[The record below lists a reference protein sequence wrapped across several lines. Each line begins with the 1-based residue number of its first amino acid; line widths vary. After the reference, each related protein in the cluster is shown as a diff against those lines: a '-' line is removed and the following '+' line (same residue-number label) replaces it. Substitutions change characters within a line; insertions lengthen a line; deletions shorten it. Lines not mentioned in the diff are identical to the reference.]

1 MSRKHFTLQ
10 GNRSLSHRVLARLLE
25 RGEVIAWARPGQE
38 PIVVLT
44 AEQYEELSGHAV
56 PETTFAP
63 SRFCRLCTRF
73 TGGRDCIACD
83 PPSCESPRFDNEG
96 NVLSVDHST
105 ETALIDPALRNN
117 AHLAPKESE
126 ELTLQNIKAA
136 YELLKPYQEN
146 AINEALDAREAAIK
160 ELSSTPPFIP
170 WSFIAEAAKPVRV
183 GQLVTIRDDGFVEP
197 AVGVAIEPGDAVTF
211 DITDGPT
218 LPWLAPLYRALDA
231 DFRTLS
237 EEWKQSVRGRD
248 VRWIE
253 GVLP

>member
-1 MSRKHFTLQ
+1 MTDAELQAFIQAEVKKSLLRRMLQPLEESRLRATMIY
-10 GNRSLSHRVLARLLE
+10 G
-25 RGEVIAWARPGQE
+25 
-38 PIVVLT
+38 T
-44 AEQYEELSGHAV
+44 
-56 PETTFAP
+56 
-63 SRFCRLCTRF
+63 
-73 TGGRDCIACD
+73 
-83 PPSCESPRFDNEG
+83 PRFDNEG

-160 ELSSTPPFIP
+160 ELSSAPPFIP
-170 WSFIAEAAKPVRV
+170 WSILAKAAKPAMPKQSVE
-183 GQLVTIRDDGFVEP
+183 IRDDGLVAGVDLRLDG
-197 AVGVAIEPGDAVTF
+197 AVDFTV
-211 DITDGPT
+211 TDGPT
-218 LPWLAPLYRALDA
+218 LPWPAPLYRALDA
-231 DFRTLS
+231 DFRTSS

-248 VRWIE
+248 LRWIE